1 MLAAQVA
8 SNGEAGKSCPQK
20 YSTRILHENLAEEL
34 DNRSQWQE
42 RAEDIRRN

>member
-8 SNGEAGKSCPQK
+8 SNGEDSKSCPQK
-20 YSTRILHENLAEEL
+20 YSTRILHDNSAEEV